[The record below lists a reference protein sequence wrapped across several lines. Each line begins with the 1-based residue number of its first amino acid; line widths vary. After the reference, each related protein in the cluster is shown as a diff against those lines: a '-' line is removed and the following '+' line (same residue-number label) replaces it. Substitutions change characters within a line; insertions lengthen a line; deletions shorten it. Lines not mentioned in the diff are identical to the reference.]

1 MIGYTVEI
9 IGLERAM
16 SGLASIESSFTRLS
30 PLMELFGKEFYS
42 QETSLFDKAPWA
54 PLTPETEAR
63 KARLYGGPSRIL
75 VATGTLLGSLTKQ
88 GAEGNIHDVRD
99 DGAVF
104 GSGVHYGIF
113 HVPTRNPMAEP
124 DEARYNTIA
133 GEYAA
138 ETLREAGFE

>member
-1 MIGYTVEI
+1 MISFTVEVTGI
-9 IGLERAM
+9 ERAM
-16 SGLASIESSFTRLS
+16 SGLASLESSLTRLS

-42 QETSLFDKAPWA
+42 QETSLFDKAPWT
-54 PLTPETEAR
+54 PLKPETEVR

-75 VATGTLLGSLTKQ
+75 VATGALLGSLTKQ

-104 GSGVHYGIF
+104 GSRVPYGIF
-113 HVPTRNPMAEP
+113 HVSTRNPMAEP

-138 ETLREAGFE
+138 ETLREAGFA